1 MQARVLMFNWF
12 ACFWPNGYQ
21 RRSLGKSHQNVDYLK
36 VACENVVFPQ
46 DSNLQPLDYRF
57 AALPLELEKTSSHML
72 NFGYLNLATCLF
84 YDFNNNIF
92 IIKIIEQAI
101 ETNENLP
108 NL

>member
-1 MQARVLMFNWF
+1 MRASGLTATN
-12 ACFWPNGYQ
+12 AEAL
-21 RRSLGKSHQNVDYLK
+21 RRAIRTSTAKNKQ
-36 VACENVVFPQ
+36 CEKVVFPQ
-46 DSNLQPLDYRF
+46 DSNLQPLDYRST
-57 AALPLELEKTSSHML
+57 ALLLKLEKTSSHML

-101 ETNENLP
+101 ETNENFP